1 VKDSLAHLPS
11 SKRQKLNAVVE
22 LIRRDAEVEMIIL
35 FGSFARGDWVE
46 DPIGG
51 YFSDLDVLVIVK
63 RPRLVEN
70 HNLWSAIEQ
79 RAARITAP
87 TELSLLVHDIKDVN
101 EQLEKGFYFF
111 SDIKREGVMLYD
123 SGRFQLAQETPRTAA
138 ERQDYAQQCFD
149 KWFESACRFYENF
162 EWNLSKAWL
171 NEAAFLLHQAT
182 ERLYHTVVLVFTA
195 YKMKTH
201 NIEDLGKRC
210 GDLHPAFR
218 NVFPRSTP
226 EEDHLFKL
234 LKSAYVDARYSSKY
248 VVTADE
254 LRAIAMPVRD
264 LRDRVERTC
273 REKIAAL
280 GEERPLP

>member
-1 VKDSLAHLPS
+1 MKDSLAHLPQ
-11 SKRQKLNAVVE
+11 SKRKKLRAVAE
-22 LIRRDAEVEMIIL
+22 LIRKDAEVEMIIL

-46 DPIGG
+46 DPIGR

-63 RPRLVEN
+63 RPKLVEE

-87 TELSLLVHDIKDVN
+87 TELSLIVHDIEDVN

-123 SGRFQLAQETPRTAA
+123 SGRFSLAA
-138 ERQDYAQQCFD
+138 EKQHTASERQAYAQQCFD
-149 KWFESACRFYENF
+149 KWFVSARRFYETF
-162 EWNLSKAWL
+162 EWSLSKGWL
-171 NEAAFLLHQAT
+171 NEAAFQLHQAT
-182 ERLYHTVVLVFTA
+182 ERFYHTVTLVFIA

-210 GDLHPAFR
+210 GDLHPSFR

-226 EEDHLFKL
+226 EEDDLFKL

-248 VVTADE
+248 KITAEE
-254 LRAIAMPVRD
+254 LTMLAGYVRD
-264 LRDRVERTC
+264 LRGRVERAC
-273 REKIAAL
+273 LEKIAAL
-280 GEERPLP
+280 GTEPPAP